1 MVVCAPAENAMA
13 GAKAKTKIDLL
24 TFIDIILNRKF
35 RLIFDRICPRVPYIS
50 LKLIIS
56 FMKRLLTVSLVF
68 FFSATIVHAQL
79 GNGLS
84 SDEIVSGLKAALS
97 KGTQKSTDK
106 LSAVDGFFKD
116 AAVKILLPPEA
127 AKLERTLR
135 DAGFGPQV
143 DKAILDINRAAEDAA
158 KSAAPIF
165 FDAIKNMSVTD
176 GIGILRGPD
185 TAATGYLR
193 RTTSVQLTAAFL
205 PVIKS
210 SLDKVGATNSWKTV
224 VDIYNKIPFH
234 SKVNADLPAY
244 TTQRALGGVF
254 YYVAVEE
261 KNIRKDP
268 MGQAN
273 DLLKKVFG
281 GL

>member
-1 MVVCAPAENAMA
+1 
-13 GAKAKTKIDLL
+13 
-24 TFIDIILNRKF
+24 
-35 RLIFDRICPRVPYIS
+35 
-50 LKLIIS
+50 
-56 FMKRLLTVSLVF
+56 MKRLLTVSRVF
-68 FFSATIVHAQL
+68 FFSAGLVHAQL
-79 GNGLS
+79 GKGLS
-84 SDEIVSGLKAALS
+84 TDDIASGLKDALA
-97 KGTQKSTDK
+97 KGTQAATDK

-127 AKLERTLR
+127 TKMEKALR
-135 DAGFGPQV
+135 SAGFGPQV

-165 FDAIKNMSVTD
+165 LNAIKGMSVSD

-185 TAATGYLR
+185 TAATAYLR
-193 RTTSVQLTAAFL
+193 KSTTPQLMAAFL

-224 VDIYNKIPFH
+224 VDAYNKVIPFH

-244 TTQRALGGVF
+244 TTQRALDGVF
-254 YYVAVEE
+254 YFVAVEE
-261 KNIRKDP
+261 KSIRANP
-268 MGQAN
+268 MGQA
-273 DLLKKVFG
+273 DELLKKVFG